1 VPCHCRS
8 PTGEESLSEG
18 MWLVALCHTKMAG
31 ELAALWSVV
40 SSTMESALGLSP
52 NEIFHVEVVGELVA
66 KFKWLE
72 ERCSRLE

>member
-1 VPCHCRS
+1 
-8 PTGEESLSEG
+8 
-18 MWLVALCHTKMAG
+18 MAG